1 MFRGS
6 FEHLIDQKGRVSV
19 PSRFREIVLSSGNSQ
34 IFITRFSL
42 DSTRCL
48 DSYPVAEWDRFEEQF
63 QKLRHFDRNVILFE
77 NFYIGNAQPC
87 EIDSQG
93 RILVPPSLRQWAG
106 LTKDVVFSG
115 AGHKFRLWDRTAWD
129 QVQAEA
135 EAALRDGDFLAK
147 LNL

>member
-6 FEHLIDQKGRVSV
+6 FEHLIDQKGRVSI
-19 PSRFREIVLSSGNSQ
+19 PSRFREIVLSSGSPQ

-48 DSYPVAEWDRFEEQF
+48 DGYPVAEWDRFEERF
-63 QKLRHFDRNVILFE
+63 QKLPHFDRNVILFE
-77 NFYIGNAQPC
+77 NLYIGNAQSC

-93 RILVPPSLRQWAG
+93 RILIPPSLREWAG
-106 LTKDVVFSG
+106 LAKHVTFSG
-115 AGHKFRLWDRTAWD
+115 AGQIFRLWDRQAWN
-129 QVQAEA
+129 QIQAEA
-135 EAALRDGDFLAK
+135 EAALRNSDFLSK

>member
-1 MFRGS
+1 VFRGS

-19 PSRFREIVLSSGNSQ
+19 PSRFREIVLSSGSPQ
-34 IFITRFSL
+34 VFLTRFSL
-42 DSTRCL
+42 DSARCL
-48 DSYPVAEWDRFEEQF
+48 DAYPISEWDRFEEQF
-63 QKLRHFDRNVILFE
+63 QRLKHFDRNVILFE
-77 NFYIGNAQPC
+77 NFYIGNAQGC

-106 LTKDVVFSG
+106 LSKDVVFSG
-115 AGHKFRLWDRTAWD
+115 AGHKFRLWDRNAWD

-135 EAALRDGDFLAK
+135 EVALRDTDFLNK